1 MKIRILLIDDF
12 PLIREGFAAALEAD
26 PGLTIVGQADNG
38 EDGLRLAHEL
48 QPDVVI
54 LDLRMPEMG
63 GMTVLERLRTESPE
77 SKVLVVTATE
87 KAQPLLD
94 AVAAGA
100 AGYLTKRSTREEL
113 RQAVITVYG
122 GGSVISPM
130 LAGHL
135 LKEYSRASRGEASNV
150 RPLLGER
157 EHEIL
162 RLVAGGCTD
171 KEIAEKLYISPRTV
185 QNFHT
190 TNLLYTVPFV
200 VYALF
205 RYQHLVLREN
215 AGGDPGSSLVRDR
228 GMVIAVLGW
237 AAVAASIVYA
247 K

>member
-1 MKIRILLIDDF
+1 MNIRILLIDDF

-38 EDGLRLAHEL
+38 EDGLRLAREL

-63 GMTVLERLRTESPE
+63 GMTVLERLRSESAE

-100 AGYLTKRSTREEL
+100 SGYLTKRSTREEL

-171 KEIAEKLYISPRTV
+171 KEIAEQLYISPRTV
-185 QNFHT
+185 QNHLT
-190 TNLLYTVPFV
+190 RIREKTGLRRRAELTRWAMEH
-200 VYALF
+200 ALT
-205 RYQHLVLREN
+205 
-215 AGGDPGSSLVRDR
+215 
-228 GMVIAVLGW
+228 
-237 AAVAASIVYA
+237 
-247 K
+247 

>member
-1 MKIRILLIDDF
+1 MIGIVVVDDHAVV
-12 PLIREGFAAALEAD
+12 RS
-26 PGLTIVGQADNG
+26 
-38 EDGLRLAHEL
+38 GLRLLLDAEHDLSVVAEAGNAREAVFEVRAH
-48 QPDVVI
+48 QPDVVL
-54 LDLRMPEMG
+54 LDLVMPGEG
-63 GMTVLERLRTESPE
+63 GIDALPKLLHEAPDA
-77 SKVLVVTATE
+77 KVLVATATE

-171 KEIAEKLYISPRTV
+171 KEIAERLYISPRTV
-185 QNFHT
+185 QNHLT
-190 TNLLYTVPFV
+190 RIREKTGLRRRAELTRWAMEH
-200 VYALF
+200 ALT
-205 RYQHLVLREN
+205 
-215 AGGDPGSSLVRDR
+215 
-228 GMVIAVLGW
+228 
-237 AAVAASIVYA
+237 
-247 K
+247 

>member
-1 MKIRILLIDDF
+1 MNIRLLLIDDF
-12 PLIREGFAAALEAD
+12 PLIREGFAVALESD

-38 EDGLRLAHEL
+38 EEGLRLAREL
-48 QPDVVI
+48 QPDVVV
-54 LDLRMPEMG
+54 LDLSMPGMG
-63 GMTVLERLRTESPE
+63 GMTVLEKLRSEAPE
-77 SKVLVVTATE
+77 AKVLVVTATE

-157 EHEIL
+157 EHQIL
-162 RLVAGGCTD
+162 RLLARGHTD
-171 KEIAEKLYISPRTV
+171 KEIAATIYISPRTV
-185 QNFHT
+185 QNHLT
-190 TNLLYTVPFV
+190 RIREKTGLRRRTELTRWAIDH
-200 VYALF
+200 ALT
-205 RYQHLVLREN
+205 
-215 AGGDPGSSLVRDR
+215 
-228 GMVIAVLGW
+228 
-237 AAVAASIVYA
+237 
-247 K
+247 